1 MKLFKKIIKK
11 YFSNFAYFYQ
21 YLRNKLFVV
30 IFLSIAVGILDGVG
44 LTMFLPLLEIADG
57 SKVANENSLGNLRVI
72 IDFFK
77 TIGFELNLKVILL
90 FLFLFFLLKG
100 IMVYYFNIYKA
111 KVSQSFVAYMRLNLT
126 FLFSNYRYEN
136 FLKSNVGQIQNSFTS
151 EVSRVTSAYINYV
164 AVIQSLTLVIVY
176 MLFAF
181 AVDWEF
187 ALLISLGGFFTNFI
201 YKTIYSKTKNQST
214 LLSHNS
220 GNYQGLIIQ
229 YIYNFKYLKSTG
241 LISKYSNKLIS
252 VIKQIEQNNFN
263 ISKLGAK
270 ISSSR
275 EPLLIAIVCLVIYF
289 QVVLFNGKLSLV
301 LISLLFFYRALS
313 SLMAVQNSY
322 NSFLG
327 VSGSLYN
334 VEAFENE
341 LKNNKEVF
349 GNQPFLKL
357 NDSINVDRLFFSFD
371 NDDNVLNNISLEIK
385 KNQSIA
391 LVGESGS
398 GKTTLVNL
406 ICGLLKPTKGQ
417 VNING
422 KSIVDF
428 DLRQY
433 QNRIG
438 YISQEPVIFNDTIF
452 NNVTFWDTK
461 SESNLKKFQDA
472 LQKASIIEFVNSL
485 TEKEETILG
494 NNGVN
499 LSGGQKQRISI
510 AREIYKEIDILVLDE
525 ATSAL
530 DSDNERLIQENIEAL
545 HGDLTIIIIAHRL
558 STIRNVD
565 TIYLLEKGKITSQGT
580 FDELI
585 IKSERFKKMVE
596 LQEI

>member
-44 LTMFLPLLEIADG
+44 LTMFLPLLEIANG